1 MRAITH
7 LIIFA
12 LVWLSANTHAAGQRG
27 ISVTLRQSESVNAP
41 ILEERELYQ
50 ESYALVIGIDDY
62 DNGWPRLSNAILDA
76 ELIAKALEAK
86 GFDVELHRN
95 PIASRC
101 LNFQAILYLKGETR
115 ARLLF
120 VCRPRCY
127 RGWRGYLIPS
137 DAPVIKQSS
146 SLFGG
151 ASRLRYL
158 HAPKCVEARLRRF

>member
-1 MRAITH
+1 MRAILH

-12 LVWLSANTHAAGQRG
+12 LVLLSAHAYAAGQRG

-76 ELIAKALEAK
+76 ELIAEALEAK

-95 PIASRC
+95 PDSEFC
-101 LNFQAILYLKGETR
+101 LKFLN
-115 ARLLF
+115 
-120 VCRPRCY
+120 
-127 RGWRGYLIPS
+127 
-137 DAPVIKQSS
+137 D
-146 SLFGG
+146 SL
-151 ASRLRYL
+151 S
-158 HAPKCVEARLRRF
+158 